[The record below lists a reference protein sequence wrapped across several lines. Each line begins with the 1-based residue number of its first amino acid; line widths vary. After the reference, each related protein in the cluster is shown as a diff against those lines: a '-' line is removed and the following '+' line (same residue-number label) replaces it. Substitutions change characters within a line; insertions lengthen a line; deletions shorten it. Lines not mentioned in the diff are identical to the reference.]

1 MKKILYTAAIL
12 IACSSITFGQTRLN
26 VGGGYFGHT
35 LSYPGIVLEAE
46 LEKMFS
52 ENASIP
58 IRTDLGF
65 YVHPRNQYGI
75 FFDLNAGFRQYFN
88 SGLFV
93 EESIGAGFLQAFLHS
108 DGVYEVDDEGVVSE
122 GSRSIPMD
130 FMPSFTLGIGYNL
143 SQGSGKQNL
152 IWLRPKIFWQLPH
165 KRLSTY
171 NFALQVGYTHTIKSK

>member
-1 MKKILYTAAIL
+1 MKKIQYIAAVL
-12 IACSSITFGQTRLN
+12 LACSSIAFAQTRVN

-35 LSYPGIVLEAE
+35 LSYPGFVFEAE

-58 IRTDLGF
+58 IRADLGF
-65 YVHPRNQYGI
+65 YVHPRNQYGL

-93 EESIGAGFLQAFLHS
+93 EESIGAGVLQAFLSS
-108 DGVYEVDDEGVVSE
+108 DGVYEVDEEGVVSE
-122 GSRSIPMD
+122 GSVSIPMD
-130 FMPSFTLGIGYNL
+130 FMPSLTLGIGYNL

-152 IWLRPKIFWQLPH
+152 IWMRPKLFWQIPH
-165 KRLSTY
+165 KTLSTY
-171 NFALQVGYTHTIKSK
+171 NFALQIGFTHTIKSK